1 MEQRKITVFTS
12 KEQKKTVIMT
22 SATTLAE
29 LKSDL
34 RTNGINY
41 TNMDF
46 FEGVSK
52 TKLMADDSQL
62 PQNVPFKGTTTNEL
76 VVMLSDTNK
85 KIKSGA
91 TSRVD
96 VYEEIKNKGL
106 QDAIKAHFGRN
117 FTQVPTADLVYFLE
131 SSAPK
136 ATVATKS
143 SLPQVTTRAEAF
155 AAIKERG
162 LADAVKATFGGRN
175 YTQVATD
182 VLLLFVNGINGIGK
196 VVESVKI
203 AKSTPVKE
211 AKASKPEIKK
221 VETPYS
227 DGEINK
233 MFDGWVK

>member
-34 RTNGINY
+34 RINNINY
-41 TNMDF
+41 SNMDF

-62 PQNVPFKGTTTNEL
+62 PHDVPFKGATTNEL

-91 TSRVD
+91 TSRVE

-106 QDAIKAHFGRN
+106 QEAVKNYFGRN
-117 FTQVPTADLVYFLE
+117 FTQVPTVDLIEFLGNSNSKLAKE
-131 SSAPK
+131 TVKAP
-136 ATVATKS
+136 VAEK
-143 SLPQVTTRAEAF
+143 
-155 AAIKERG
+155 
-162 LADAVKATFGGRN
+162 AVKAVKE
-175 YTQVATD
+175 VAPVAETVD
-182 VLLLFVNGINGIGK
+182 CGANK
-196 VVESVKI
+196 
-203 AKSTPVKE
+203 VKE
-211 AKASKPEIKK
+211 ALLELLSILYESDTIDNYDRDEIMGKLNG
-221 VETPYS
+221 EAPIEEEDDDS
-227 DGEINK
+227 DEDAKLFEGDWMK
-233 MFDGWVK
+233 

>member
-34 RTNGINY
+34 RVNNINY
-41 TNMDF
+41 ANMDF

-62 PQNVPFKGTTTNEL
+62 PQDVPFKGATTNEL

-91 TSRVD
+91 MTRAE
-96 VYEEIKNKGL
+96 VYDDIKNKGL
-106 QDAIKAHFGRN
+106 QDAIKAKFERN
-117 FTQVPTADLVYFLE
+117 FTQVSTVDLISFLGESGASTSTTAPEVDYPE
-131 SSAPK
+131 
-136 ATVATKS
+136 
-143 SLPQVTTRAEAF
+143 VTTRTEAF
-155 AAIKERG
+155 TAIKERG
-162 LADAVKATFGGRN
+162 LSDAVKATFGGRN
-175 YTQVATD
+175 YTQVATSD
-182 VLLLFVNGINGIGK
+182 LLTFVNGTTT
-196 VVESVKI
+196 SVATK
-203 AKSTPVKE
+203 APVKE
-211 AKASKPEIKK
+211 TKATKPEVKK

>member
-34 RTNGINY
+34 RVNNINY
-41 TNMDF
+41 ANMDF

-62 PQNVPFKGTTTNEL
+62 PQDVPFKGATTNEL

-85 KIKSGA
+85 KIKSGT

-175 YTQVATD
+175 YTQVATSD
-182 VLLLFVNGINGIGK
+182 LLTFVNGTTT
-196 VVESVKI
+196 SVATK
-203 AKSTPVKE
+203 APVKE
-211 AKASKPEIKK
+211 TKATKPEVKK

>member
-34 RTNGINY
+34 RSNGINY

-52 TKLMADDSQL
+52 TKLMSDDSQL
-62 PQNVPFKGTTTNEL
+62 PHDVPFKGATTNEL

-91 TSRVD
+91 TSRVE

-106 QDAIKAHFGRN
+106 QEAVKNHFGRN
-117 FTQVPTADLVYFLE
+117 FTQVPTVDLIEFLSNSGSKWIKKE
-131 SSAPK
+131 VKAP
-136 ATVATKS
+136 VAEK
-143 SLPQVTTRAEAF
+143 
-155 AAIKERG
+155 
-162 LADAVKATFGGRN
+162 AVKAVKE
-175 YTQVATD
+175 VALVETSTD
-182 VLLLFVNGINGIGK
+182 CGVDK
-196 VVESVKI
+196 
-203 AKSTPVKE
+203 VKE
-211 AKASKPEIKK
+211 ALLKLVDILSDSDTINNYDIDNIMEILN
-221 VETPYS
+221 
-227 DGEINK
+227 GEEATEEEDDDEDDVDEDAALFEGDWMK
-233 MFDGWVK
+233 

>member
-34 RTNGINY
+34 RSNGINY

-62 PQNVPFKGTTTNEL
+62 PQDVPFKGATTNEL

-91 TSRVD
+91 ASRND
-96 VYEEIKNKGL
+96 CFSEIKRLGL
-106 QDAIKAHFGRN
+106 QDAVKSHFGGRN
-117 FTQVPTADLVYFLE
+117 YTQVSTLDLIGFLE
-131 SSAPK
+131 TTNKLGIGTTAPE
-136 ATVATKS
+136 VDY
-143 SLPQVTTRAEAF
+143 PEVTTRTEAF

-162 LADAVKATFGGRN
+162 LADAVKAKFNGRN
-175 YTQVATD
+175 YTQVATSD
-182 VLLLFVNGINGIGK
+182 LLTFVNGTTA
-196 VVESVKI
+196 SVATK
-203 AKSTPVKE
+203 APVKE
-211 AKASKPEIKK
+211 AKPK
-221 VETPYS
+221 VEAVKTPYS

>member
-41 TNMDF
+41 ANMDF

-62 PQNVPFKGTTTNEL
+62 PQDVPFKGATTNEL

-91 TSRVD
+91 ASRND
-96 VYEEIKNKGL
+96 CFSEIKRLGL
-106 QDAIKAHFGRN
+106 QDAVKSHFGGRN
-117 FTQVPTADLVYFLE
+117 YTQVSTGNLVEFLE
-131 SSAPK
+131 NSAPK

-143 SLPQVTTRAEAF
+143 TLPQVTTRAEAF

-175 YTQVATD
+175 YTQVATSD
-182 VLLLFVNGINGIGK
+182 LLTFVNGTTI
-196 VVESVKI
+196 SVATK
-203 AKSTPVKE
+203 APVKE
-211 AKASKPEIKK
+211 AKVTKPEVKK

>member
-41 TNMDF
+41 ANMDF

-62 PQNVPFKGTTTNEL
+62 PQDVPFKGATTNEL

-91 TSRVD
+91 DMSRSD
-96 VYEEIKNKGL
+96 AFAEIKNKGL
-106 QDAIKAHFGRN
+106 QDAVKAHFGGRN
-117 FTQVPTADLVYFLE
+117 YTQVSTGNLVEFLE
-131 SSAPK
+131 NSAPK

-143 SLPQVTTRAEAF
+143 TLPQVTTRAEAF

-175 YTQVATD
+175 YTQVATSD
-182 VLLLFVNGINGIGK
+182 LLTFVNGTTI
-196 VVESVKI
+196 SVATK
-203 AKSTPVKE
+203 APVKE
-211 AKASKPEIKK
+211 AKVTKPEVKK

>member
-34 RTNGINY
+34 RSNGINY
-41 TNMDF
+41 ANMDF

-62 PQNVPFKGTTTNEL
+62 PQNVPFKGATTNEL

-91 TSRVD
+91 DMSRSD
-96 VYEEIKNKGL
+96 AFAEIKNKGL
-106 QDAIKAHFGRN
+106 QDAVKAHFGGRN
-117 FTQVPTADLVYFLE
+117 YTQVSTLDLISFLGESGASTSTTAPEVDYPE
-131 SSAPK
+131 
-136 ATVATKS
+136 
-143 SLPQVTTRAEAF
+143 VTTRAEAF

-162 LADAVKATFGGRN
+162 LSDAVKAKFKGRN

-182 VLLLFVNGINGIGK
+182 DLLLFVNGNNGVGK
-196 VVESVKI
+196 VVEAVKI
-203 AKSTPVKE
+203 AKSAP
-211 AKASKPEIKK
+211 AKASKPEVKK